1 MQQHYDYIISGSGCA
16 GLSLLHRML
25 MYPFFSNKKIL
36 LIDKAQKHVNDR
48 TWCYWEMR
56 PGWFEEIVHH
66 RWKQIDIY
74 SNEFSARYDLLP
86 YEYKMI
92 RGIDLYNY
100 VLNKAVQN
108 KNITIVYEEVQSIHS
123 NETTATVTT
132 NNNEYLAD
140 YVFNS
145 ILLNNWQQ
153 QALQQKKIFV
163 LSQHF
168 KGWLIET
175 KKDIFNDQVATFMD
189 FRVDQIK
196 GTAFVYALPVS
207 KKQALVEYTLFSEN
221 ILEQEE
227 YDAALEAY
235 IHKYLAIKKFTVQHS
250 EWGIIPMTN
259 YNFPKG
265 ENRIINIGTAGGQT
279 KGSSGYTFQFIQKH
293 AEKIVDAL
301 IHEKDP
307 LNVQTIFEKRF
318 RTYDGILLNVLKN
331 KKMSG
336 DKLFTQLFQKNAP
349 QSVLKFLDN
358 ETNIKEEL
366 KIMNSVSLTAFLPA
380 ALKQIL

>member
-1 MQQHYDYIISGSGCA
+1 MQQHYDYIISGGGCA

-25 MYPFFSNKKIL
+25 MYPFFSHKKIL
-36 LIDKAQKHVNDR
+36 LIDKEQKHTNDR
-48 TWCYWEMR
+48 TWCYWEKG
-56 PGWFEEIVHH
+56 PGWFEELVYH
-66 RWKQIDIY
+66 RWKQIDFY

-92 RGIDLYNY
+92 RSSDLYVH
-100 VLNKAVQN
+100 VLSKAIQN
-108 KNITIVYEEVQSIHS
+108 KNVDIVYEEVLSTHT
-123 NETTATVTT
+123 NENTATVLT
-132 NNNEYLAD
+132 NNKEYNAG

-145 ILLNNWQQ
+145 IQLNDWQQ
-153 QALQQKKIFV
+153 QAVQQKKVFIV
-163 LSQHF
+163 LQHF
-168 KGWLIET
+168 KGWLIEI
-175 KKDIFNDQVATFMD
+175 KKDTFNDRVATFMD
-189 FRVDQIK
+189 FRVSQNK
-196 GTAFVYALPVS
+196 GTAFVYVLPVS

-221 ILEQEE
+221 ILEQQE

-235 IHKYLAIKKFTVQHS
+235 IHEYMEVKQFAIKHS

-265 ENRIINIGTAGGQT
+265 DNRIINTGTAGGQT

-293 AEKIVDAL
+293 AEKIIDAL
-301 IHEKDP
+301 VNGKDP
-307 LNVQTIFEKRF
+307 LNTQTIFEKRF

-331 KKMSG
+331 KKMNG
-336 DKLFTQLFQKNAP
+336 DKLFAQLFQKNSP

-366 KIMNSVSLTAFLPA
+366 KIMNSVALTAFLPA
-380 ALKQIL
+380 ALKQIF